1 MKILPHRFY
10 WALFAT
16 LFAAGAW
23 AQGDTLFDT
32 GMGAYERRQY
42 ADAVTAFTPL
52 THRGHAGAEFMLG
65 VAYYYGRGV
74 ARDRRKAA
82 VWFYKSARQ
91 GNPGAQLA
99 YGSLHIRGVGVIQNL
114 VKAHTWLAVA
124 ALSEVPEL
132 RAQALRLRDDAA
144 SHMTASEIERARE
157 LSREWSPVRPG
168 YVSAPQG

>member
-1 MKILPHRFY
+1 MKTVPYRFY

-16 LFAAGAW
+16 LFAANAW
-23 AQGDTLFDT
+23 AQSEALFDA
-32 GMGAYERRQY
+32 GMSAYERHRY
-42 ADAVTAFTPL
+42 AAAVSAFEPL
-52 THRGHAGAEFMLG
+52 THQGHAGAEFMLG

-74 ARDRRKAA
+74 SQDRRKAA

-124 ALSEVPEL
+124 ALSGVPQL
-132 RAQALRLRDDAA
+132 REQALRLRDDAA
-144 SHMTASEIERARE
+144 GHMTASEIERARE
-157 LSREWSPVRPG
+157 LTREWRPVRPG
-168 YVSAPQG
+168 YVTRPQS